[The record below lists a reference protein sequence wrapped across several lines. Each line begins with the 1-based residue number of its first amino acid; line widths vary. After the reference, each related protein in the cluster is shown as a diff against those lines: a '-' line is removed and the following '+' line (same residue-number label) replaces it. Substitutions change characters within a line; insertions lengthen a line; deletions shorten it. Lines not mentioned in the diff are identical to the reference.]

1 MSQADVG
8 GNASKKMNLAGVNN
22 ISSIN
27 QSNTN
32 YIFNG
37 GQVSITGVNNLQDKI
52 IIGGNGQQRKE
63 SKTNKTFGMLKKAF
77 TTKSK
82 PPTG

>member
-1 MSQADVG
+1 MG
-8 GNASKKMNLAGVNN
+8 GNGAKASKMNLGNVNN

-37 GQVSITGVNNLQDKI
+37 GQVSITGVNNLQDLQLGSGEDK
-52 IIGGNGQQRKE
+52 
-63 SKTNKTFGMLKKAF
+63 
-77 TTKSK
+77 
-82 PPTG
+82 